1 MWKTLQK
8 ENIMNMRVDF
18 IIPVMDPPMENT
30 EAGTKDGIP
39 DGNIDLQEPF
49 NNRTV
54 VNSGELFRITPRE

>member
-1 MWKTLQK
+1 
-8 ENIMNMRVDF
+8 MNTRVDF

>member
-1 MWKTLQK
+1 
-8 ENIMNMRVDF
+8 
-18 IIPVMDPPMENT
+18 MDSPMENT

>member
-1 MWKTLQK
+1 MK
-8 ENIMNMRVDF
+8 NITKRKYNEYEGRF